1 MKLLKI
7 ESKNG
12 NTLDAIL
19 MIVPD
24 NYDKAQ
30 ALEAAIDLDNPTV
43 TEEINIGDTGEFY
56 LYHPYLG

>member
-1 MKLLKI
+1 MILLKI
-7 ESKNG
+7 ESEND
-12 NTLDAIL
+12 TLDAIL

-24 NYDKAQ
+24 DYSKKK

-43 TEEINIGDTGEFY
+43 TEEINIGDTGDFY